1 MLYVS
6 RDPDFPYAARH
17 VHLRASSYAESA
29 EPSAAD
35 SLIVESTVS
44 VLTRRAETLVVSI
57 QNSRA
62 VLAAVEAE
70 IGVAVGRVGRGAPY
84 RILSRRTMDTEGGAV
99 RIVLAT
105 YLRQLPLVLVLLH
118 ARRQNERLYTVLS
131 IALRALRQQTAAV
144 VTPRSELAAAPPPP
158 PSAHRLICAA
168 CGRVCGSEHIDGVA
182 FLCGDCFRLMERPPT
197 QPA

>member
-1 MLYVS
+1 M
-6 RDPDFPYAARH
+6 
-17 VHLRASSYAESA
+17 
-29 EPSAAD
+29 
-35 SLIVESTVS
+35 
-44 VLTRRAETLVVSI
+44 
-57 QNSRA
+57 
-62 VLAAVEAE
+62 
-70 IGVAVGRVGRGAPY
+70 
-84 RILSRRTMDTEGGAV
+84 

-118 ARRQNERLYTVLS
+118 ARHQNERLYTVLS

-144 VTPRSELAAAPPPP
+144 VTPRSELAAAAAAPPPP
-158 PSAHRLICAA
+158 PSAQRLICAA